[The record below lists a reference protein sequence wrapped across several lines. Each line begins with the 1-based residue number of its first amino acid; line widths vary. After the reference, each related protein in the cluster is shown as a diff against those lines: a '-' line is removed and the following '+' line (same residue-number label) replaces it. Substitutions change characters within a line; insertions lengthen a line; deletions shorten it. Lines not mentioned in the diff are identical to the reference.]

1 VIYLATASGPAA
13 RTAIEQGSLGQLVP
27 PNAGNRL
34 VPGATW
40 AADNGCYS
48 GDWNPTGCNGV
59 DGTYLA
65 YGPDRN
71 LPRLHRFLRL
81 THTQPT
87 LGLEGLG

>member
-1 VIYLATASGPAA
+1 MIYLATASGPAA
-13 RTAIEQGSLGQLVP
+13 RTAIEQGSLGQLIQ

-34 VPGATW
+34 VAGTAW

-48 GDWNPTGCNGV
+48 ENWNPTGCDSV

-65 YGPDRN
+65 CGPDRN
-71 LPRLHRFLRL
+71 LFCLHRFLRL
-81 THTQPT
+81 IHTQPT